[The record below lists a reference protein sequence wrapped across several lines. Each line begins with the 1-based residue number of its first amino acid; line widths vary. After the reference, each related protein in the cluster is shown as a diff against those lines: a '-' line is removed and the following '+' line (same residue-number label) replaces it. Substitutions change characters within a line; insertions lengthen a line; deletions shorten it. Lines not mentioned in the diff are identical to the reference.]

1 MIARRPLLA
10 LLPAGAARARAEAP
24 MVLATSTPG
33 GGLSTFGAALA
44 EALAVAE
51 PGLPLA
57 PRFTEGSTENVALL
71 RAGSADLAL
80 VAGEIATAALAGP
93 DAPRIVAALYGTPLL
108 FAVRGDAPWRDIEGL
123 RGQAVLW
130 GATASNFVV
139 AARQAMGTL
148 GLDIARDFAA
158 HFVARMSDAPALLLA
173 GKVAAIWGGGAG
185 WPAFTAVAAA
195 PGGARFLAPDA
206 AQRALITAAHP
217 GLRPMA
223 LAAGSYAG
231 QAAPIASI
239 GPWVYLLAGPGLAE
253 ETGFGLVRALW
264 RLAPDLAR
272 RLPQAAEMTPAALRD
287 AAPAPG
293 TIHPGAARAL
303 AAAA

>member
-1 MIARRPLLA
+1 MIPRRTLLA
-10 LLPAGAARARAEAP
+10 LLPAGATRAAAQAP
-24 MVLATSTPG
+24 LVLGTSTPG

-57 PRFTEGSTENVALL
+57 PRFTEGSTQNIALL
-71 RAGSADLAL
+71 RAGGADLAL

-108 FAVRGDAPWRDIEGL
+108 FAVRAGAAARDIDGL
-123 RGQAVLW
+123 RGQPVLW
-130 GATASNFVV
+130 GAAASNFVV
-139 AARQAMGTL
+139 AARQAMGAL
-148 GLDIARDFAA
+148 GLDIARDFVP
-158 HFVARMSDAPALLLA
+158 HLVTRMTDAPALLLD
-173 GKVAAIWGGGAG
+173 GQVAAIWGGGAG
-185 WPAFTAVAAA
+185 WPAFTAVAEA

-223 LAAGSYAG
+223 LPAGSYAG
-231 QAAPIASI
+231 QGAAIASV
-239 GPWVYLLAGPGLAE
+239 GPWVYLLARPDLAE
-253 ETGFGLVRALW
+253 ETGFRLARALW
-264 RLAPDLAR
+264 RVSPDLAH
-272 RLPQAAEMTPAALRD
+272 RLPQAAETTPAALRD

-293 TIHPGAARAL
+293 MIHPGAARAL
-303 AAAA
+303 AQAG